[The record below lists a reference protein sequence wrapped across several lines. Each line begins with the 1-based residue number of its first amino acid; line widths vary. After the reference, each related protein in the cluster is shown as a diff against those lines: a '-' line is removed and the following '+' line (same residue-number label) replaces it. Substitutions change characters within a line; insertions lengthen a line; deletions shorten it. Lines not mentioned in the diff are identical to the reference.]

1 MAKDPKNKKQFFKS
15 FKAEL
20 KKVTWPTPKQI
31 VNNTSAVIT
40 VVLIIAVIVFVLDFV
55 FDSMNKYGFDK
66 IKGATQN
73 TSAVVDQNDVNVSE
87 DENTSN
93 DNSTDNTAVD
103 NTTTDQTANDVN
115 SVTNTE

>member
-1 MAKDPKNKKQFFKS
+1 MARDPKKSKQFFKS

-40 VVLIIAVIVFVLDFV
+40 VVIIIAVIVFVLDLA

-66 IKGATQN
+66 IKGAVQN
-73 TSAVVDQNDVNVSE
+73 TTTSQNDVNASE
-87 DENTSN
+87 DETAS
-93 DNSTDNTAVD
+93 DINSTDSAAVD
-103 NTTTDQTANDVN
+103 NQTADATANDVN
-115 SVTNTE
+115 SAANTD